1 MSSIVSDDPDNHEHI
16 CESFHIDSD
25 FDKLISAQ
33 SFLTE
38 AEILPVKELSMPFG
52 KFTIIFSKLNCHN
65 MHELILK
72 HPLFWQSIE
81 HWDTLVR
88 RRECL
93 HSLINKQLQQ

>member
-1 MSSIVSDDPDNHEHI
+1 MSSIVSDDPENHEHI

-52 KFTIIFSKLNCHN
+52 KFTIHIFQIKLSQHA
-65 MHELILK
+65 
-72 HPLFWQSIE
+72 
-81 HWDTLVR
+81 
-88 RRECL
+88 
-93 HSLINKQLQQ
+93 